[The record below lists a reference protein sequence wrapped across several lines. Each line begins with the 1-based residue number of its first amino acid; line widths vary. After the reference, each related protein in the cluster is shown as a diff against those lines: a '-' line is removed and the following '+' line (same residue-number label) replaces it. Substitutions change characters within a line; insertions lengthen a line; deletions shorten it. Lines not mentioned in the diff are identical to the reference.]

1 MQSGI
6 NSRHDNYYA
15 AAGFINRLLGKPMM
29 NTPQEKSQISLRSR
43 AAAGLPGA
51 PKKAHSELQEAGIN
65 PDRLSILHLGRPP
78 KLLKYRMPPWVRRM
92 TIAYFLWLLLYL
104 LEYLGVVLPVFLAAG
119 FSLIVGLVILQVAC
133 QVLVSAT
140 ERFAARMGWSHY
152 VAGTFAEI
160 LSTLPECV
168 VIAFVVPVSPLTA
181 FVIAMVTIYNNA
193 LVFSIYSYFLPRDQR
208 GKFLMPKPITDAGTQ
223 ILIAGG
229 ALGLVLGLIMIVF
242 SSSVHPKQSFAP
254 VDMAV
259 ISALLLVVFVVYLYK
274 IVRDLGREEDEVHAV
289 LELTEEEKK
298 QRLRLVYKNVTES
311 SLPSILFLLA
321 LGIMGAFLGGERVA
335 HFAELAIEDLNI
347 NQILAAVILSAFA
360 GMSEY
365 VILWTTHRK
374 QEYGIALAN
383 AFGGITQVLF
393 LIVPFTLIAIAV
405 YQVFIN
411 SAHPDFP
418 IAFSVP
424 IILLVVFLFPTLH
437 TLAALLEND
446 HTMGIL
452 DTVIMI
458 AIVGLLILLLVT
470 YGAASD
476 IADHKLAVTVMPDT
490 FLLDAVA

>member
-1 MQSGI
+1 
-6 NSRHDNYYA
+6 
-15 AAGFINRLLGKPMM
+15 M
-29 NTPQEKSQISLRSR
+29 NTPHGEPEILVRSR

-51 PKKAHSELQEAGIN
+51 PEEAHRELEEAGIDPN
-65 PDRLSILHLGRPP
+65 RLSIQHLGHPAKHP
-78 KLLKYRMPPWVRRM
+78 KYRMPPWAMRM
-92 TIAYFLWLLLYL
+92 AIAYSLWLLFYL
-104 LEYLGVVLPVFLAAG
+104 LEYIGIAFPPFLTAV

-152 VAGTFAEI
+152 VAGTVAEI

-168 VIAFVVPVSPLTA
+168 VIVFVIPVSPLTA
-181 FVIAMVTIYNNA
+181 FVIAMITIYNNA
-193 LVFSIYSYFLPRDQR
+193 LVFSIYSYFLPHDKR
-208 GKFLMPKPITDAGTQ
+208 GKFLMPKPITGAGMQ

-242 SSSVHPKQSFAP
+242 SSNSHPKHSFAP

-259 ISALLLVVFVVYLYK
+259 ISALLLLVFVVYLYK
-274 IVRDLGREEDEVHAV
+274 IVRDLGREEDEVHTV
-289 LELTEEEKK
+289 LELTEKEKE
-298 QRLRLVYKNVTES
+298 QRLALVYKNVTES
-311 SLPSILFLLA
+311 SLPTILLLLA

-347 NQILAAVILSAFA
+347 NQILAALILSAFA

-365 VILWTTHRK
+365 VILWTSHRK
-374 QEYGIALAN
+374 QQYGIALAN
-383 AFGGITQVLF
+383 AFGGITQLLF
-393 LIVPFTLIAIAV
+393 LIVPFTLAAIAI

-411 SAHPDFP
+411 PAHPDFP
-418 IAFSVP
+418 IAFSVSN
-424 IILLVVFLFPTLH
+424 ILLVIFLFPTLH

-458 AIVGLLILLLVT
+458 AIVGLLLLLLVT
-470 YGAASD
+470 YGAAS
-476 IADHKLAVTVMPDT
+476 
-490 FLLDAVA
+490 